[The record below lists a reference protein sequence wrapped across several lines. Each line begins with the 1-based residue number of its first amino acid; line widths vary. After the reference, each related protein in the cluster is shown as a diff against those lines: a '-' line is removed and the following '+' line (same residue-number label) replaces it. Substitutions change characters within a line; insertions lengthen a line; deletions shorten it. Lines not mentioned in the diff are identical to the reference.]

1 MNDNKNKKIIQSNI
15 ELLRIFSMIIIIA
28 HHSIVHGI
36 FKYINYL
43 EYENNNKNILIIK
56 IFEHNGIMSNAIY
69 FIICGYFH
77 IKKYKINLYS
87 IIWKTCFYGI
97 LSGLIGKISIF
108 FGIKDFDNKDE
119 KIFINYLNINP
130 TTSGIYWFVTIYI
143 ILIVFSIQLNKFLNK
158 LNKLGYIIFL
168 IFFYIIW
175 YYISYYYDNIYF
187 RIKFAL
193 FFYCIGGYLK
203 IYPKENSILNIIF
216 FLILGIIGFIF
227 SMELKYIK
235 KYENYYILNYFI
247 YENKYIYL
255 IGIPISSY
263 GFFNFFNLINIG
275 YWKIINIFGK
285 SCFGVYL
292 IHDSHVL
299 RVIIWN
305 YIINIKEKYSKNNF
319 PLNFIFIVFG
329 IFFVCSFIEIFQQN
343 FIEFYAFK
351 NLNNIFFILKDKFFI
366 KYEQL
371 TTINENF
378 DSEKIS
384 INVKV

>member
-28 HHSIVHGI
+28 HHSVVHGI
-36 FKYINYL
+36 FKYINFL

-119 KIFINYLNINP
+119 KVFINYLNINP

-203 IYPKENSILNIIF
+203 IYPKENSILNMIF

>member
-275 YWKIINIFGK
+275 YWKLINIFGK

>member
-28 HHSIVHGI
+28 HHSVVHGI
-36 FKYINYL
+36 FKYINFL

-119 KIFINYLNINP
+119 KVFINYLNINP

-216 FLILGIIGFIF
+216 LLILGIIGFIF

-275 YWKIINIFGK
+275 YWKLINIFGK

-305 YIINIKEKYSKNNF
+305 YIINIKKKYSKNNF

-351 NLNNIFFILKDKFFI
+351 NLNNIFIILKDKFFV

-384 INVKV
+384 INVKI